1 MVFYDK
7 FLELCRKKGVAP
19 TAVVTEL
26 GLGKSNVTYW
36 KKGSM
41 PKNST
46 LKKIAD
52 YFNVT
57 VDDLL
62 TGDLTSDLSNVDNQQ
77 VSTIEEALINLTR
90 CFVEMPKELQEE
102 ALKHL
107 SMLVKVLGAEKNSP
121 QNESPNNPPEDE
133 K

>member
-1 MVFYDK
+1 MAYKKKEKPGIMLYWDAFNALEDMVDGEAK
-7 FLELCRKKGVAP
+7 QMLRA
-19 TAVVTEL
+19 
-26 GLGKSNVTYW
+26 
-36 KKGSM
+36 M